1 MAFSWPLGGWRER
14 RGPRAG
20 VTVIQ
25 GWNSRLGVAV
35 GAAAGGLLSPLLLA
49 VSGVREALLGL
60 GVCLALGVGWGY
72 RLVVAPEGLLYQS
85 TWYGVP
91 WRRQRLPL
99 QVPVVEAST
108 FEEPEPEGIILEGS
122 RPVTLPAS
130 KRTVGALKQAVQAA
144 ILRAQASTE
153 SS

>member
-1 MAFSWPLGGWRER
+1 MAFSWRLGGWRER

-20 VTVIQ
+20 VTIIQ
-25 GWNSRLGVAV
+25 GWNSRLGVGVA
-35 GAAAGGLLSPLLLA
+35 GAAGGLLLPLLLA
-49 VSGVREALLGL
+49 VGGVREALLGL
-60 GVCLALGVGWGY
+60 AGCLALGFGFGY
-72 RLVVAPEGLLYQS
+72 RLVVAPEGLLYQF

-108 FEEPEPEGIILEGS
+108 FEQPEPEDLILEGA

-130 KRTVGALKQAVQAA
+130 KHTVGALKQAVQEA

-153 SS
+153 SR